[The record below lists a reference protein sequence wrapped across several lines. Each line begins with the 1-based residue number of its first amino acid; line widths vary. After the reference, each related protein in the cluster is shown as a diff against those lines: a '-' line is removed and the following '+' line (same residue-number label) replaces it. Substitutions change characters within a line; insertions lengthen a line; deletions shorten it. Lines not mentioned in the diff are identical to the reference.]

1 MTVQRT
7 EANSIRQICSWR
19 GGTVCITQAHMNFL
33 SEEIV
38 LFVSGSK
45 VNDKKE
51 RSHNLPKA
59 KVLILLKC
67 KNNSEGK
74 KKMSVQQGIR
84 A

>member
-1 MTVQRT
+1 MAG
-7 EANSIRQICSWR
+7 E
-19 GGTVCITQAHMNFL
+19 GGTVCITPAHINFL

-45 VNDKKE
+45 VNDKRE

-67 KNNSEGK
+67 KKKSEGK
-74 KKMSVQQGIR
+74 EKNVSSTGNKSMK
-84 A
+84 